1 MKTIKEI
8 RRGNARNLRD
18 VTGGNSFFAERI
30 DREATQTS
38 RILGN
43 NPTKNIG
50 EDLARHIERC
60 FDLPEGWLDQD
71 RENTEKHNSFEP
83 VHKSND
89 FRSVPVIPWEKVS
102 EWNEKGLTQ
111 MDTDKLQKLPC
122 PISCGPLTYVLRVV
136 SESMSDDYKPGELIF
151 VDPSVSP
158 TSGNDVVAL
167 LTDTGETTFKRLI
180 EEGNK
185 KYLKA
190 LNVNWPEKYIPVEDN
205 CKIMGTVIFSGKPRL

>member
-8 RRGNARNLRD
+8 RRDNARNLRD
-18 VTGGNSFFAERI
+18 VSGGNSFFAERI

-50 EDLARHIERC
+50 EDLARHIEMC

-71 RENTEKHNSFEP
+71 RQSIEKHSSFES
-83 VHKSND
+83 VHGSSS

-102 EWNEKGLTQ
+102 EWTEKGLSE
-111 MDTDKLQKLPC
+111 MDTDKVETLPC
-122 PISCGPLTYVLRVV
+122 PTSCGPLTYVLRII
-136 SESMSDDYKPGELIF
+136 SESMTDDYNPGDLIF
-151 VDPSVSP
+151 VDPAVSP
-158 TSGNDVVAL
+158 SSGNDVIAL
-167 LTDTGETTFKRLI
+167 LANTGETTFKRLI
-180 EEGNK
+180 EDGSK

-190 LNVNWPEKYIPVEDN
+190 LNVDWPEKYIPVDDN
-205 CKIMGTVIFSGKPRL
+205 CKIIGTVVFSGKFRL